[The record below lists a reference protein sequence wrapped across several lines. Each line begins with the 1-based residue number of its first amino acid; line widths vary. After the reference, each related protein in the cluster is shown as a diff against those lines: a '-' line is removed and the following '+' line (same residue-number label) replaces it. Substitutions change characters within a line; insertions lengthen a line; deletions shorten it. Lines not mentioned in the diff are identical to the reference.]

1 MGLRHAAAC
10 LAGAAV
16 FAQAAACREAEFKC
30 ADGGCLPRAMAC
42 DGSADCADG
51 SDEVCGPSSPDS
63 FLAEEQAELAQTLQ
77 AEDESPEHV
86 EAAIKAEAKT
96 ALQKASR
103 EGACGNAAQGTE
115 CFNHVLY
122 AMSHGIYEHPKW
134 YPGLSRSSSF
144 SDFQAMLHL
153 LPGNHCP
160 RPCKEGCVRLS
171 VQYACQLRVEWLRQ
185 VELLQHSG
193 WYPELTVR
201 SSSQDLAMALW
212 QRGDHACR
220 RPCGA
225 KEADDPKLLKEARHR
240 PLAVAQAEAPA
251 AAAAAAAARGPQQVT
266 RQVCAEHGVSYL
278 PLDMPGLPPMTAASG
293 AACQKLCAQHPGAAY
308 YSFFIASGNCHC
320 QAAEVALQQKGWGF
334 ESGSTGCNKVSQH
347 PDTVAI
353 IKYLDQ
359 GCYEAGVFY
368 PEVIPGETSWQADS
382 LQCQRRWNLAG
393 LAGASPSTAW
403 TKAAS

>member
-1 MGLRHAAAC
+1 
-10 LAGAAV
+10 
-16 FAQAAACREAEFKC
+16 
-30 ADGGCLPRAMAC
+30 
-42 DGSADCADG
+42 
-51 SDEVCGPSSPDS
+51 
-63 FLAEEQAELAQTLQ
+63 
-77 AEDESPEHV
+77 
-86 EAAIKAEAKT
+86 
-96 ALQKASR
+96 
-103 EGACGNAAQGTE
+103 
-115 CFNHVLY
+115 
-122 AMSHGIYEHPKW
+122 
-134 YPGLSRSSSF
+134 
-144 SDFQAMLHL
+144 
-153 LPGNHCP
+153 
-160 RPCKEGCVRLS
+160 
-171 VQYACQLRVEWLRQ
+171 
-185 VELLQHSG
+185 
-193 WYPELTVR
+193 
-201 SSSQDLAMALW
+201 MALW

-382 LQCQRRWNLAG
+382 LQCQRRCQELG
-393 LAGASPSTAW
+393 RPCRGFSFYSLDQSCQLIQPGATRSYSVGVTSGPPSCE
-403 TKAAS
+403 KREHLV